1 MKQVAALLLMS
12 ASPLLCQI
20 AAPISADAP
29 KFSPPPTHIP
39 KHLVYTHFLAMVNDL
54 DKKAAEAGETDPFK
68 FAQPFSR
75 AGLENA
81 DLEILRKHSKA
92 SMRELAAHDQKAKA
106 LIAAYRERAKAA
118 VQQGLSLPP
127 LPLELHQLQAERTA
141 IMTNHMLNLQTK
153 LGKEK
158 TARLEAYLAREVT
171 PRVSLKVLAHPPAD
185 AKTSITAQSSTFA
198 AQR

>member
-1 MKQVAALLLMS
+1 MSTHLLLSQTVRS
-12 ASPLLCQI
+12 AST
-20 AAPISADAP
+20 DVP

-39 KHLVYTHFLAMVNDL
+39 KHLVYTHFLSMVNDL
-54 DKKAAEAGETDPFK
+54 DKKATEAGETDPYK

-81 DLEILRKHSKA
+81 DLEILRKHAKA
-92 SMRELAAHDQKAKA
+92 LTSELAAHDQKAKT

-118 VQQGLSLPP
+118 AQQGQPLPP

-141 IMTNHMLNLQTK
+141 IAVNHMFVLQTD

-158 TARLEAYLAREVT
+158 TNRLEAYFAREVT
-171 PRVSLKVLAHPPAD
+171 PHVSLKVLAHPPAD
-185 AKTSITAQSSTFA
+185 TKTSITAQSSTFA
-198 AQR
+198 VQH